1 MYEKNPKKTYCTHF
15 SPVHLDSCVE
25 CFVNFSPST
34 CDRYFNFE
42 TNAVGA
48 MNVSFRRDHYDF
60 VNFTEEEVVSFNI
73 TPCIYEDYWE
83 TSYEIPL
90 SLIKKYVP
98 EFELKDGSII
108 KTNMYK
114 CGDETSA
121 PHYLS
126 LFSIGTPGPDFHRPE
141 FFEEMELYL

>member
-1 MYEKNPKKTYCTHF
+1 
-15 SPVHLDSCVE
+15 
-25 CFVNFSPST
+25 
-34 CDRYFNFE
+34 
-42 TNAVGA
+42 